1 LDLAISAQE
10 LAACVSR
17 QPRDLTRKEA
27 EQRGAVPVSACHLDW
42 MVETVMVKIFVEVDI
57 ASMHWNH
64 LYQTR
69 RAAA

>member
-1 LDLAISAQE
+1 
-10 LAACVSR
+10 
-17 QPRDLTRKEA
+17 
-27 EQRGAVPVSACHLDW
+27 

-57 ASMHWNH
+57 ASMRWNH